1 MTKVIAQNSDLW
13 TLRKIQALAGLEAD
27 LLKKQISGIQDKIT
41 GFEDRYGKLDRE
53 TMYGQVDDM
62 ELIEWEG
69 KGSLRRWSVCFGT
82 GKLYLETVRESPKN
96 KIPLVTGPF
105 ACPFIYRTA

>member
-13 TLRKIQALAGLEAD
+13 TLRKIQALVGLEAD
-27 LLKKQISGIQDKIT
+27 LLKKQISGIQNKIT

-53 TMYGQVDDM
+53 AMYGQVDDM

-69 KGSLRRWSVCFGT
+69 E
-82 GKLYLETVRESPKN
+82 LETLERLRSKLTRLEEVGFE
-96 KIPLVTGPF
+96 
-105 ACPFIYRTA
+105 YE

>member
-13 TLRKIQALAGLEAD
+13 TLRKIQALVGLEAM

-41 GFEDRYGKLDRE
+41 GFEDQYGKLDRE
-53 TMYGQVDDM
+53 AMYGQVDDM

-69 KGSLRRWSVCFGT
+69 EIETLKRLRN
-82 GKLYLETVRESPKN
+82 KLNRLEEVGFEHE
-96 KIPLVTGPF
+96 
-105 ACPFIYRTA
+105 

>member
-13 TLRKIQALAGLEAD
+13 TLKKIQALVGLEAD
-27 LLKKQISGIQDKIT
+27 LLKKQISGIQDKLT

-53 TMYGQVDDM
+53 KMYGQVDDM

-69 KGSLRRWSVCFGT
+69 EIETLERLRS
-82 GKLYLETVRESPKN
+82 KLTRLEEVGFEHE
-96 KIPLVTGPF
+96 
-105 ACPFIYRTA
+105 

>member
-13 TLRKIQALAGLEAD
+13 TLRKIQALVGLEAD

-41 GFEDRYGKLDRE
+41 GFEDQYGKLDRE
-53 TMYGQVDDM
+53 AMYGQVDDM

-69 KGSLRRWSVCFGT
+69 E
-82 GKLYLETVRESPKN
+82 LETLERLCN
-96 KIPLVTGPF
+96 KLNRLEENTT
-105 ACPFIYRTA
+105 Y